1 MGSGL
6 TELTCH
12 SSLFVRLHYIVRCK
26 CYFQLFCLPT
36 NEHLR
41 VIILD
46 REHCVRVC
54 CQGSHEDVVWMQVQC
69 KEVCWCL
76 HDEYQ
81 LQFKQ
86 KSCFFMA
93 FSPMNW
99 SCAKKKS
106 STATTGKTAMVLRL
120 GFNLRKIKSNYH
132 CAFKKN
138 KTIAKYPDLS
148 FQKPFSLVLL
158 IALISL

>member
-86 KSCFFMA
+86 KLHLVL
-93 FSPMNW
+93 W
-99 SCAKKKS
+99 IGLVLKKEQHSNNRKDCHG
-106 STATTGKTAMVLRL
+106 AETGIQL
-120 GFNLRKIKSNYH
+120 
-132 CAFKKN
+132 KKN
-138 KTIAKYPDLS
+138 QIKLPLCKRI
-148 FQKPFSLVLL
+148 QLL
-158 IALISL
+158 PNILIRHFKNLFP